1 MPGLPARAAS
11 VNARGA
17 VFVPKLLTVCLGP
30 RSGNGSGKGGWVALV
45 VVCALAYGG
54 RRANAAAADHGKLSR
69 ETR

>member
-1 MPGLPARAAS
+1 MRGARSLFRNFSQFAS
-11 VNARGA
+11 ARG
-17 VFVPKLLTVCLGP
+17 LGTVLA
-30 RSGNGSGKGGWVALV
+30 RGGWVALV